1 MMVAPT
7 QNDGWRLD
15 TLLTG
20 LPVRGLPPAVRVAG
34 LSANSRA
41 LRAGEVFVALAGQ
54 AHHGL
59 EFLDPA
65 RAAGAVAVLA
75 EPDAR
80 WPAAA
85 IVRLATRALPV
96 LAVEALGR
104 HAGALAARFH
114 GAPSRRIT
122 VVGVT
127 GTNGKTSVTH
137 YLAQA
142 LGPDAA
148 VIGTLGSGRPGALA
162 SATHTTPDAV
172 SVQEILSGFIADG
185 LRFAAME
192 VSSHALAQGRVEAV
206 HMPVAILTN
215 VTRDHLDFHGDLDA
229 YRAAKQK
236 LFTRPGLDA
245 AVLNADDPAA
255 EQYAAALARGV
266 RRLRYSLQ
274 PGVSELHAK
283 RVATVAEGLVIEL
296 DGAYG
301 TATVELPLYG
311 RFNAANALAAA
322 GGLLALGLRLD
333 DVVQRLARLRPV
345 AGRMQR
351 LGGDRQPLVIVDYA
365 HTPDALENL
374 LTAARAHTQGSLIC
388 VFGCGGDRD
397 RGKRPLMGA
406 IAERL
411 ADQVTITDDN
421 PRHEDGDAI
430 VAEIVAGLERPAAAT
445 VQRDRRRAIAAAIG
459 AAAAGDVIVIAG
471 KGHEREQQIGDL
483 RLPFDDAAV
492 ARAALDGRE

>member
-1 MMVAPT
+1 MNAHAANALLDQLQRVGVTPT
-7 QNDGWRLD
+7 
-15 TLLTG
+15 
-20 LPVRGLPPAVRVAG
+20 G
-34 LSANSRA
+34 LSADSRCVTPGDLFLA
-41 LRAGEVFVALAGQ
+41 YPGLSVDGRNYVDQAIARGACAVIAEAGDEVALPATQLPVLRAPNVRALAGLI
-54 AHHGL
+54 ADRI
-59 EFLDPA
+59 FN
-65 RAAGAVAVLA
+65 
-75 EPDAR
+75 
-80 WPAAA
+80 
-85 IVRLATRALPV
+85 
-96 LAVEALGR
+96 
-104 HAGALAARFH
+104 
-114 GAPSRRIT
+114 APSAALW
-122 VVGVT
+122 VAGVT
-127 GTNGKTSVTH
+127 GTNGKTTVSQW
-137 YLAQA
+137 LARA
-142 LGPDAA
+142 LAA
-148 VIGTLGSGRPGALA
+148 CGLRCGVIGTLGSGRPGALA